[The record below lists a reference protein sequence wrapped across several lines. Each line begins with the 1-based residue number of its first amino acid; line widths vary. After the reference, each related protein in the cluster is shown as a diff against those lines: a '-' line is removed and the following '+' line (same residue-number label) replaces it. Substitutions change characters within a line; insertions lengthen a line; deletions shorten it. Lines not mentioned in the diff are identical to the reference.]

1 MNFLKKL
8 RLRNKQTME
17 INTTDPPEKI
27 AAFFGLD
34 EDSNENLKSATYYAC
49 MRIRCNSIA
58 KLPLKLMKRSGDSVE
73 PARSHSIYQL
83 VHSRPNPYMTW
94 HDFIWATEFQKLTYG
109 NAFWY
114 PYYESGKIKALYLL
128 DSSDVT
134 IIIDN
139 LGVTETKNRV
149 FYQYVD
155 SISGIQYF
163 TGDELCHFKNFAG
176 NGISGTAVSKYLS
189 DIVQNEQQANKVL
202 KNKYRTG
209 LQDPVIVQYVGD
221 LNEDK
226 QKKIIRKFADLS
238 GVKNAGKVIP
248 IPPDYKVSQL
258 ETKLVNSQFFE
269 LQGLTTKHIANAF
282 GVKSFQLNDL
292 EKSTY
297 ANIENQNR
305 AYYSDT
311 MMNNLT
317 EYEQEIDY
325 KLLTTEEQEMY
336 FFKFNVDAFLR
347 SDPET
352 RYKNYQ
358 IGISSGFLMPSEVR
372 GMEDLPFVS
381 GTDRLIYGNGAAIPL
396 DQVGIQYGEG
406 GE

>member
-1 MNFLKKL
+1 MNLFRRWRMKNQVK
-8 RLRNKQTME
+8 E
-17 INTTDPPEKI
+17 ISTDDPPEKI
-27 AAFFGLD
+27 AAFFGL
-34 EDSNENLKSATYYAC
+34 EEGTGEQLKSATYYAC
-49 MRIRCNSIA
+49 MQIRCNSIA
-58 KLPLKLMKRSGDSVE
+58 KLPLKLMKRTGDSAR
-73 PARSHSIYQL
+73 PARDHPLYNL

-94 HDFIWATEFQKLTYG
+94 HDFIWATEYQKLTYG
-109 NAFWY
+109 NAYWY
-114 PYYESGKIKALYLL
+114 PQYEKGKIKALYLL
-128 DSSDVT
+128 NSSDVT
-134 IIIDN
+134 VIIDN
-139 LGVTETKNRV
+139 LGVAETKNRV

-155 SISGIQYF
+155 PIAGILYF

-176 NGISGTAVSKYLS
+176 NGICGTAVSKYLS
-189 DIVQNEQQANKVL
+189 DIIQNEQQANKVL

-209 LQDPVIVQYVGD
+209 LQDPVIVQYMGD
-221 LNEDK
+221 LSEEK
-226 QKKIIRKFADLS
+226 QRKISKKFADLS
-238 GVKNAGKVIP
+238 GAKNAGKVIP

-317 EYEQEIDY
+317 EYEQEADY
-325 KLLTTEEQEMY
+325 KLLTAEEQADY

-358 IGISSGFLMPSEVR
+358 IGITSGFIMPSEVR
-372 GMEDLPFVS
+372 GMEDLPFVE

-396 DQVGIQYGEG
+396 DQVGIQYQKG